1 MYYTT
6 YPVSYALIATLKELP
21 MDKSIPLTTIYKVAV
36 EVVKEYEHG
45 TADIEDLG
53 LNSVQQYKNVVEDLI
68 LYLKTYLEVK
78 GDHYEEKSENYRGRS
93 R

>member
-1 MYYTT
+1 MNNTV

-21 MDKSIPLTTIYKVAV
+21 MDQNIPLATIYKVAV

-53 LNSVQQYKNVVEDLI
+53 LNSVQQYKNVIEDFI
-68 LYLKTYLEVK
+68 LYLKNYLELK
-78 GDHYEEKSENYRGRS
+78 EEAYGEASENNRGHR
-93 R
+93 